1 MKERGQG
8 RPEGAPKEDRTP
20 QKEQGSRQKES
31 AERQPL
37 PNVWDVLG
45 HRVQVYTPDRNR
57 TFGERVDQK
66 KAVNRWMDG
75 LKKKGTDR
83 DRLILDLYTSVTVQ
97 PGPGERIERE
107 LLLEE
112 FPQFR
117 SKVEPMSDDE
127 IRKEI
132 RKEEEEKQRK
142 IEESRNTNRP
152 LTLDQ
157 PKPIWQPPDP
167 STGTFC

>member
-1 MKERGQG
+1 
-8 RPEGAPKEDRTP
+8 
-20 QKEQGSRQKES
+20 
-31 AERQPL
+31 
-37 PNVWDVLG
+37 
-45 HRVQVYTPDRNR
+45 VQVYTPDRNR

-97 PGPGERIERE
+97 PGPSERIERE

-132 RKEEEEKQRK
+132 RKEEEEKRRK
-142 IEESRNTNRP
+142 IEESSKTNRP
-152 LTLDQ
+152 LTLNP
-157 PKPIWQPPDP
+157 PKEIPYEPPWHLG
-167 STGTFC
+167 SF